1 MALAPLRTSVAR
13 SVLVSKAN
21 YNRFNASRLAMRAFD
36 TLVVTLIFA
45 VFG

>member
-1 MALAPLRTSVAR
+1 MFFAKTRKPL
-13 SVLVSKAN
+13 
-21 YNRFNASRLAMRAFD
+21 NRLMTRAFD

>member
-1 MALAPLRTSVAR
+1 MAVLSSFIKAR
-13 SVLVSKAN
+13 S
-21 YNRFNASRLAMRAFD
+21 RPMRYMTLAFD

>member
-1 MALAPLRTSVAR
+1 MPFLQTR
-13 SVLVSKAN
+13 SP
-21 YNRFNASRLAMRAFD
+21 RRRMSRLLTRAFD

>member
-1 MALAPLRTSVAR
+1 M
-13 SVLVSKAN
+13 
-21 YNRFNASRLAMRAFD
+21 RLMTLAFD

>member
-1 MALAPLRTSVAR
+1 VPTLKIRKPFM
-13 SVLVSKAN
+13 
-21 YNRFNASRLAMRAFD
+21 SRLMTRAFD